1 MIVKIPCALES
12 WRWAV
17 IREVED
23 EEDRFIALVS
33 TFLLPHI
40 SVQINVKEG
49 FHFDVKLSY
58 LLVLYNETASTPWL
72 LAHTNKTEYLAASVF
87 LSVKWEY

>member
-1 MIVKIPCALES
+1 MIVKIPCALEG

-17 IREVED
+17 KREVED

-49 FHFDVKLSY
+49 FHFDVKLS
-58 LLVLYNETASTPWL
+58 
-72 LAHTNKTEYLAASVF
+72 
-87 LSVKWEY
+87 